1 MPIHDWSRVDA
12 GVFHAFRQRWI
23 VALCDALNA
32 ELLPEDHF
40 ALIEEAAGVPVVN
53 IRAGP
58 PSAGQGDVAGPGD
71 EDRGRARAG
80 DRIAVRHEDGRIIAI
95 VEILSSE
102 DKASEGALRAVVEMM
117 GKMIVQGVHV
127 LVVDPFPPG
136 AHDPQGIHKAIWDE
150 LEELDFALPGDR
162 PLIVASYDSGP
173 MPVSYVEP
181 FAAGDVLPEMPLFLR
196 PDSYVSTPLE
206 ASYQAAWNLFPAA
219 LKKLLER

>member
-12 GVFHAFRQRWI
+12 GVFHAFRLRWI

-40 ALIEEAAGVPVVN
+40 AMIEEAARGPVLN
-53 IRAGP
+53 ILAEP
-58 PSAGQGDVAGPGD
+58 PSAGQGDVGAPGA
-71 EDRGRARAG
+71 EDRGRARAA

-102 DKASEGALRAVVEMM
+102 DKASDGALRAFVAMLA
-117 GKMIVQGVHV
+117 KAIAQGVHV

-136 AHDPQGIHKAIWDE
+136 AHAPQGIHKAIWDE
-150 LEELDFALPGDR
+150 LEELDFELPGDR

-181 FAAGDVLPEMPLFLR
+181 IAAGDVLPEMPLFLR
-196 PDSYVSTPLE
+196 PDSYVPTPLE
-206 ASYQAAWNLFPAA
+206 ASYQAAWDLFPGV
-219 LKKLLER
+219 LKRLPVR

>member
-12 GVFHAFRQRWI
+12 GVFHAFRLRWI

-32 ELLPEDHF
+32 EVLPEDHF

-53 IRAGP
+53 LLAEP
-58 PSAGQGDVAGPGD
+58 PSSGPGEAAGPGT
-71 EDRGRARAG
+71 EVRGRARAA

-102 DKASEGALRAVVEMM
+102 DKASDASLRAFVEMM

-127 LVVDPFPPG
+127 LVVDLFPPG
-136 AHDPQGIHKAIWDE
+136 RHDPQGIHKAIWDA
-150 LEELDFALPGDR
+150 LEEEDFELPGDR

-173 MPVSYVEP
+173 MSVSYVEP
-181 FAAGDVLPEMPLFLR
+181 FAAGDILPEMPLFLR
-196 PDSYVSTPLE
+196 PDSYVPTPLE
-206 ASYQAAWNLFPAA
+206 ASYQAAWDLFPGV
-219 LKKLLER
+219 LKGLIGR